1 MANYYYNNIYIILI
15 NTRVSFLM
23 LFLLALPA
31 IASAQNQADI
41 QIANEYLVKG
51 DKKKAL
57 DLYKDLSR
65 SEANIPLIHNNYLN
79 LMIDLGAF
87 DDALDY
93 LKKLLRR
100 DPENM
105 QYKLDVGL
113 VYVRSGDI
121 NKADRYFKQMSTDV
135 RANMQLA
142 KMMADYLA
150 SRSLS

>member
-1 MANYYYNNIYIILI
+1 MANYNYININIILI
-15 NTRVSFLM
+15 NTRVAFLIV
-23 LFLLALPA
+23 FLTLP
-31 IASAQNQADI
+31 SLVSGQNHADI

-51 DKKKAL
+51 DKKKAVA
-57 DLYKDLSR
+57 LYKDLSR

-79 LMIDLGAF
+79 LMIDMGSY

-93 LKKLLRR
+93 LRKLLRK
-100 DPENM
+100 DSENM

-113 VYVRSGDI
+113 VYVRSGDVS
-121 NKADRYFKQMSTDV
+121 KAERYFKEMSTEV

-142 KMMADYLA
+142 KMMSDYLA